1 MKRIFRNISL
11 VLGVILVTSSCDKN
25 PDNAVYE
32 LVDDPEF
39 GAVLRT
45 LEIENSLL
53 NSSDPNSA
61 FVVAI
66 EEQDEEDGA
75 LMESVDV
82 YVTIND
88 RTPDNGTTPPSEGLA
103 KTIPASDF
111 TTGPLG
117 LPRATISV
125 TFGEAVSA
133 MGISEADYAAGDVF
147 VIELRLNLT
156 DGRVFGASSSSSVL
170 SGLYFSSP
178 YRYNTLVTCSPMP
191 GDYLVKMFDSFGDGW
206 QTDGGNGGN
215 GITIDIDGTIVEIG
229 MCSPYEASDYECTGP
244 ASTSF
249 FDAETTV
256 TIPEGAQSA
265 SWTFPGDQY
274 GEIRFEV
281 YSPEGVLVF
290 DSGDFGETGA
300 GLLPIVVC
308 AN

>member
-1 MKRIFRNISL
+1 MKRIFKNISL
-11 VLGVILVTSSCDKN
+11 VLGAILVTSSCDKN
-25 PDNAVYE
+25 PDNAVYD

-39 GAVLRT
+39 GAILRT

-53 NSSDPNSA
+53 NSSDPDSA
-61 FVVAI
+61 FIVSI

-88 RTPDNGTTPPSEGLA
+88 RTADNGTTPPSEGLA

-117 LPRATISV
+117 LPRTTISV

-133 MGISEADYAAGDVF
+133 MGLSEDDYSAGDVF

-178 YRYNTLVTCSPMP
+178 YRYNTLITCSPMP
-191 GDYLVKMFDSFGDGW
+191 GDYLVRMFDSYGDGW
-206 QTDGGNGGN
+206 QTDDGNGGS
-215 GITIDIDGTIVEIG
+215 GITIDLDGEITEIG
-229 MCSPYEASDYECTGP
+229 MCSPYLASDFTCTEGDGS
-244 ASTSF
+244 A
-249 FDAETTV
+249 AEVTV
-256 TIPEGAQSA
+256 TIPEGTQSA
-265 SWTFPGDQY
+265 SWTFPGDNY

-281 YSPEGVLVF
+281 YGPGGDLVF